1 MSKKK
6 PVAKPMRQN
15 GLFDPMDETW
25 SYALQLPM

>member
-15 GLFDPMDETW
+15 GLFDPMVET
-25 SYALQLPM
+25 SSDALQLLM